1 MVGKVYPKGTLFLS
15 IEAGSAGNGER
26 SYQLLTS
33 WSSGVP
39 MMESKQTGKAWSI
52 SWKELLDFAIAAG
65 IVAAFGRSGATGCR
79 RERHEAH
86 DDSA

>member
-15 IEAGSAGNGER
+15 IDAGSAANEER

-33 WSSGVP
+33 GSSGAP
-39 MMESKQTGKAWSI
+39 MIESKQTGKTWSI

-65 IVAAFGRSGATGCR
+65 I
-79 RERHEAH
+79 
-86 DDSA
+86 DSEEPQQEMGQ

>member
-1 MVGKVYPKGTLFLS
+1 MAGKVYPKGTLFLS

-33 WSSGVP
+33 GSSGVP
-39 MMESKQTGKAWSI
+39 MIESNQTGKAWSI

-65 IVAAFGRSGATGCR
+65 IDSEEQEDGALDRTKEG
-79 RERHEAH
+79 A
-86 DDSA
+86 